1 MRREAQRTE
10 EETMKSKRRNITR
23 TTIEE
28 YKRGHAR
35 DRNKSKGEH
44 DDTKKQ
50 EKRRRR
56 KEEEEK
62 KKKMRVILLTVYLNI
77 GDLLHALKNTKHTYS
92 LSFGSFIRV
101 FFNFIAA

>member
-1 MRREAQRTE
+1 
-10 EETMKSKRRNITR
+10 MKSKRRNITR

-35 DRNKSKGEH
+35 DRNKSKREH

-50 EKRRRR
+50 EK
-56 KEEEEK
+56 EEEEK
-62 KKKMRVILLTVYLNI
+62 NKNKNKMRVILLTVYLNI